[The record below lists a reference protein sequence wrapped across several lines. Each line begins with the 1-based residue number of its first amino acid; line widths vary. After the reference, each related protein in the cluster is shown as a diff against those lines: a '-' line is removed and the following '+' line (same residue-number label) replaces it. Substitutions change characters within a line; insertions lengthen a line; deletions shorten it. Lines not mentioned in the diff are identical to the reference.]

1 MMHWMRLREEE
12 LVERLYEAADA
23 VEDEDVRDDLYRAI
37 SAGLEVW
44 APMTPQQRA
53 TARAHIQR
61 GSRLLPSRRP
71 SNARTRCPN
80 RQPPSPRAAEPLSRV
95 VP

>member
-44 APMTPQQRA
+44 APMTPQQRT

-61 GSRLLPSRRP
+61 RLQALAIEETEQREDTMPEPPAPLP
-71 SNARTRCPN
+71 
-80 RQPPSPRAAEPLSRV
+80 PRG
-95 VP
+95 